1 MQAVATAATE
11 GTGAAGMEAGRTL
24 LGIAGPLNANL
35 IKTGLS
41 AGTIVGGTLGLGN
54 LEGED
59 AGKAAM
65 DVVTNAPIIGPALYG
80 HFLARTLKATAY
92 SAFFELWD
100 ENYSDRLEKAA
111 EKQGSEL
118 IF

>member
-1 MQAVATAATE
+1 MVAATNPE
-11 GTGAAGMEAGRTL
+11 KVRHPVLNYDDEFAFIPYIKKYYPNSTIKLHARNDLENMRMPTL
-24 LGIAGPLNANL
+24 Q
-35 IKTGLS
+35 
-41 AGTIVGGTLGLGN
+41 V
-54 LEGED
+54 
-59 AGKAAM
+59 
-65 DVVTNAPIIGPALYG
+65 ALYG

-92 SAFFELWD
+92 NAFFELWD